1 MVAGTSYTSS
11 RRYARK
17 NGNPKKSK
25 SSFRK
30 KTRRGKKK
38 GKVATTLSKSLLKK
52 LDNRYVEESEA
63 ETKLSPILNTTDFTQ
78 LNTYGAGTGGGPS
91 LAYPQQ
97 MNGNAPIAPSSLT
110 DPVNGQYAFAVTGN
124 VFQTGR
130 NLSSDMTQYNTL
142 FTGAG
147 STQSPAFPIWG
158 MDWYNTFQGGT
169 APALPIGTNPTRVMD
184 GQYIN
189 LRRTTMNF
197 SINME
202 TVKTQEARSFNYPCQ
217 FRVMHVSAK
226 RDNSPAG
233 TVYSPTNNLW
243 LDEVGQARGLLDIY
257 DQSTATTTRV
267 SKQQAMK
274 YPINKQYFRVHS
286 DFGFTLQNPLL
297 PQGFDDQPTVAQNT
311 TLNVGNFTYPAEKQF
326 TITRNWGN
334 QNKTIMEPDPV
345 NEGLYKPQDE
355 NFKDYIIIIAVRG
368 LCSPS
373 SAGGLINT
381 PDYGKGSGYT
391 VSFFGTTSAKDL

>member
-1 MVAGTSYTSS
+1 MVAGSTYTSS

-17 NGNPKKSK
+17 NGNPRKASRPRKRSRRPKS
-25 SSFRK
+25 
-30 KTRRGKKK
+30 K
-38 GKVATTLSKSLLKK
+38 GKVATSLSKTLLKK

-91 LAYPQQ
+91 LAYPAN
-97 MNGNAPIAPSSLT
+97 MNGNAPIAPSSIT
-110 DPVNGQYAFAVTGN
+110 DPTSGQFAFAVTGN
-124 VFQTGR
+124 IFQTGR
-130 NLSSDMTQYNTL
+130 NLSSDMTSYNAV

-147 STQSPAFPIWG
+147 SSQSPAFPIWG
-158 MDWYNTFQGGT
+158 MDWYNQIQNV
-169 APALPIGTNPTRVMD
+169 PIPIGTNPTRVMD

-202 TVKTQEARSFNYPCQ
+202 TIKTQEARSFNYPCQ
-217 FRVMHVSAK
+217 FRVLHVSPK

-233 TVYSPTNNLW
+233 VVYSPTNNLW
-243 LDEVGQARGLLDIY
+243 LDELGQAKGLLDVY
-257 DQSTATTTRV
+257 DQATSVVGRV
-267 SKQQAMK
+267 SKQQVMK
-274 YPINKQYFRVHS
+274 YPVNRQYFHVHS

-297 PQGFDDQPTVAQNT
+297 PEGFDDQPSVSQNT
-311 TLNVGNFTYPAEKQF
+311 TLTLGNYTYPAEKQF
-326 TITRNWGN
+326 TITRNWGKK
-334 QNKTIMEPDPV
+334 NKTIMEPDAN

-355 NFKDYIIIIAVRG
+355 NFKDYIIILAVRG

-373 SAGGLINT
+373 SAGGLLNV

>member
-1 MVAGTSYTSS
+1 MVAGSTYTSS

-17 NGNPKKSK
+17 NGNPKKSSNRKRSRRPK
-25 SSFRK
+25 S
-30 KTRRGKKK
+30 K
-38 GKVATTLSKSLLKK
+38 GKVATSLSKTLLKK

-91 LAYPQQ
+91 LAYPAN
-97 MNGNAPIAPSSLT
+97 MNGNAPIAPSSIT
-110 DPVNGQYAFAVTGN
+110 DPTSGQFAFAVTGN
-124 VFQTGR
+124 IFQTGR
-130 NLSSDMTQYNTL
+130 NLSSDMTSYNAV

-147 STQSPAFPIWG
+147 SSQSPAFPIWG
-158 MDWYNTFQGGT
+158 MDWYNQIQNV
-169 APALPIGTNPTRVMD
+169 PIPIGTNPTRVMD

-202 TVKTQEARSFNYPCQ
+202 TIKTQEARSFNYPCQ
-217 FRVMHVSAK
+217 FRVLHVSPK

-233 TVYSPTNNLW
+233 VVYSPTNNLW
-243 LDEVGQARGLLDIY
+243 LDELGQAKGLLDVY
-257 DQSTATTTRV
+257 DQATSVVGRV
-267 SKQQAMK
+267 SKQQVMK
-274 YPINKQYFRVHS
+274 YPVNRQYFHVHS

-297 PQGFDDQPTVAQNT
+297 PEGFDDQPSVSQNT
-311 TLNVGNFTYPAEKQF
+311 TLTLGNYTYPAEKQF
-326 TITRNWGN
+326 TITRNWGKK
-334 QNKTIMEPDPV
+334 NKTIMEPDAN

-355 NFKDYIIIIAVRG
+355 NFKDYIIILAVRG

-373 SAGGLINT
+373 SAGGLLNV